1 MNHLIMHIKL
11 LRNNKNIYII
21 MTDHKTTINNYKKD
35 IETNIEDAFNNHKK
49 NLNNYIDQIDIN
61 INNLSNLNKKINDNK
76 IKQEINNLIEH
87 AMKLEDKIIQNN
99 ITLIK
104 NNYKSLI
111 IENQKNI
118 IDILNINQNELIE
131 TIKTIQ
137 LKLNNNNN
145 NNNNSNNNNNNSNNN
160 NNKSKYKIILNKY

>member
-1 MNHLIMHIKL
+1 
-11 LRNNKNIYII
+11 